1 MSSFALKVGNSSDH
15 FLGNFRGRL
24 QGGDPL
30 TINQPAAWLV
40 AKIRLEFSLV
50 SLARLAK
57 IRMMRGSPRVSTVSG
72 MLPDVAAEAA
82 ASAGK
87 EGYANA
93 SGKPTAAAP

>member
-1 MSSFALKVGNSSDH
+1 
-15 FLGNFRGRL
+15 
-24 QGGDPL
+24 
-30 TINQPAAWLV
+30 
-40 AKIRLEFSLV
+40 
-50 SLARLAK
+50 
-57 IRMMRGSPRVSTVSG
+57 MMRGSPRVSTVSG